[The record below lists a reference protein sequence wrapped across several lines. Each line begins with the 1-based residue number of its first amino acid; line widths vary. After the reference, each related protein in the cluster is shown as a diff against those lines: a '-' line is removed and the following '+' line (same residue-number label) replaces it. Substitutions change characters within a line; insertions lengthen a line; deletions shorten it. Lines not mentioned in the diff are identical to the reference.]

1 MHFILLKYIHN
12 IIRYMCFYKKLA
24 QPAPLS
30 PIYIYVYIYVC
41 MCLGL

>member
-12 IIRYMCFYKKLA
+12 IIRYMCFYKKPA

-30 PIYIYVYIYVC
+30 PTLYTYHICPIDPP
-41 MCLGL
+41 L